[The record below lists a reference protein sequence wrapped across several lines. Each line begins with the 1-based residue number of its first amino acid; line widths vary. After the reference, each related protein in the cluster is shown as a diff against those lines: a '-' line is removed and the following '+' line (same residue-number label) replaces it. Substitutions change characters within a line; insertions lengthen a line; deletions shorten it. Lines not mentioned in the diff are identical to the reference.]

1 MFKRYYR
8 ELMLA
13 ALLTL
18 GAFALGDVLGDFIAP
33 QGDGVRLSPVLMIFS
48 MIMLVSPGLIGSIPS
63 GYMIAKKTKNFK
75 AHLFVPAVGTAIGG
89 IIIMALAGI
98 ALLLIPDVA
107 WVAQMNNATEMGI
120 DLFSQMS
127 LADYKA
133 MIMFSVIFGALFLA
147 ILNFTIGLA
156 GGFIGSKIAEMNEPE
171 EKAKKPKKS
180 SKKKAV
186 KKKPA
191 NKKSKRK
198 K

>member
-33 QGDGVRLSPVLMIFS
+33 QGDGISLSPVLMIFS
-48 MIMLVSPGLIGSIPS
+48 MVMLVSPGLIGSIPS
-63 GYMIAKKTKNFK
+63 GYLIAKKTKNFK

-89 IIIMALAGI
+89 MIIMVLAGI
-98 ALLLIPDVA
+98 ALLLIPDTA
-107 WVAQMNNATEMGI
+107 WLAQMDNATEMGV
-120 DLFSQMS
+120 DFFSQMS

-133 MIMFSVIFGALFLA
+133 MIMFSVIFGAVFLS

-156 GGFIGSKIAEMNEPE
+156 GGFIGSKIVEMNQPE
-171 EKAKKPKKS
+171 KKAEKK

-186 KKKPA
+186 KKS
-191 NKKSKRK
+191 KKKRK